1 LANNLKSFLIYKFV
15 LVKQL
20 GLHIKYLSMQN
31 ARPITLIIRANMRCE
46 IRASGFFKKEYSISE
61 FFGVAKYIARND
73 FWSYEEKM
81 SLENVQGEQLA
92 SIEDVSSR
100 QWHHYKIFVGGS
112 CLLIF
117 KMFPGGNGT
126 NLAL

>member
-1 LANNLKSFLIYKFV
+1 
-15 LVKQL
+15 
-20 GLHIKYLSMQN
+20 
-31 ARPITLIIRANMRCE
+31 MRCE

-92 SIEDVSSR
+92 SIEEDVSSR